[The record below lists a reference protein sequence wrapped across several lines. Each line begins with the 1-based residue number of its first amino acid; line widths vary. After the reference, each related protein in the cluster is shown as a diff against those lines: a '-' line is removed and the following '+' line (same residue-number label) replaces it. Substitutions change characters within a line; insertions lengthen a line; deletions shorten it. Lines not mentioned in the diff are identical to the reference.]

1 MLTPTDIIS
10 ALSFKPFPKK
20 GEKHSGLAFELAIRK
35 I

>member
-10 ALSFKPFPKK
+10 ALPFKLFPKE
-20 GEKHSGLAFELAIRK
+20 GEKHPGLAFEPAIRK